1 VDHRSLS
8 LQVDQDIQTN
18 HRVMARL
25 YARRQN
31 TSEKIKVLT
40 RVESFLW
47 VSYGFLDTERGLS
60 CVFICKLK

>member
-40 RVESFLW
+40 RVESFL
-47 VSYGFLDTERGLS
+47 
-60 CVFICKLK
+60 